1 MAALLLESI
10 AADGERFLQTGDNLA
25 RQDLIASA
33 SALIQELENPG
44 EQLARI
50 GWGEPTRT
58 AALRTLFDLKILQ
71 KLGQTPQGSEQ
82 LAAGTEADPIL
93 VGMISAIPYS
103 VYVTLT
109 FYPSSSSK
117 ASSSQRNY

>member
-1 MAALLLESI
+1 MAALLLQSI
-10 AADGERFLQTGDNLA
+10 AADGEKLLQTGDNLA
-25 RQDLIASA
+25 RQALIASA

-71 KLGQTPQGSEQ
+71 KLGQAPQGSEQ

-93 VGMISAIPYS
+93 VGMISAIPCL
-103 VYVTLT
+103 VYEHLH
-109 FYPSSSSK
+109 FI
-117 ASSSQRNY
+117 QLEL